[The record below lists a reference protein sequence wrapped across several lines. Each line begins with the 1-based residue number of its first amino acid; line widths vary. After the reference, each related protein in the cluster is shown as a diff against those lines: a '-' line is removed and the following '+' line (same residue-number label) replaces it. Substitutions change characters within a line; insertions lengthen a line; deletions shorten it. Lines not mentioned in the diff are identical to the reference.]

1 MWLVGCWLM
10 AIYRRCTICASGWLA
25 ILRAAVHPDAHFHCE
40 LRRGSSSGSWF
51 INWDRVLI
59 RFVREVRHSP
69 ASTFRNKKWE
79 GSGASEL
86 CNNILMANGGGG
98 GGLVSSYKTS
108 LASRMANCVFPNQF
122 QTSRPLRKHYKQYSF
137 NFCSLAFSGL
147 LFWSC
152 LADFAADKFMSVK

>member
-98 GGLVSSYKTS
+98 LIPITPAAVTQHPVES
-108 LASRMANCVFPNQF
+108 LLSEE
-122 QTSRPLRKHYKQYSF
+122 TSRRGEVCDEIRTNGHGYI
-137 NFCSLAFSGL
+137 NLAI
-147 LFWSC
+147 
-152 LADFAADKFMSVK
+152 D

>member
-98 GGLVSSYKTS
+98 IGGGRCGATNLSQRACFRKP
-108 LASRMANCVFPNQF
+108 LAS
-122 QTSRPLRKHYKQYSF
+122 SS
-137 NFCSLAFSGL
+137 SIS
-147 LFWSC
+147 
-152 LADFAADKFMSVK
+152 